1 MKDIEKLDKLDK
13 LGVRVAVMK
22 NRTISKARFS
32 TEEKEALKN
41 SIADISKG
49 LAEILADETLDVEFK
64 ERLENHTR
72 KQMVLISK
80 TLDDLERLIK
90 ASRNVVGE

>member
-1 MKDIEKLDKLDK
+1 MKDIEKLDKL
-13 LGVRVAVMK
+13 GVRVAIMK
-22 NRTISKARFS
+22 SRTSSKVRFS

-41 SIADISKG
+41 GIADISKG
-49 LAEILADETLDVEFK
+49 LAEILADDTLDAEFK